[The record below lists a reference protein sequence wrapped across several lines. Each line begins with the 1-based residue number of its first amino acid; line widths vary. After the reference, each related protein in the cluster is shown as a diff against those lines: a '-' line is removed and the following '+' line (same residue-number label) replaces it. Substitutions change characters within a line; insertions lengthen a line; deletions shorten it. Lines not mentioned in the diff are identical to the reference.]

1 MRADRV
7 PISLADGRKALT
19 QAVRRG
25 WRALSSSRPRTMHSR
40 PAAAS
45 AQSSTRLQ
53 CVHVLAQRRTLLVEH
68 ARVFRQALQRVK
80 RRALVVDRALLKA
93 HAAAVRRGSPPS
105 PSGGRRACRIAPRG
119 HCAWRAPARAA
130 AAPNAEAQ
138 VLQQHRVGRDAL
150 AERQVETERLAVG
163 CFPRGS
169 PEELCRSLI
178 GGAREERARVEETA
192 GHLTVLA
199 DLLQHVPLR

>member
-19 QAVRRG
+19 QAIRRG
-25 WRALSSSRPRTMHSR
+25 
-40 PAAAS
+40 
-45 AQSSTRLQ
+45 STRLQ
-53 CVHVLAQRRTLLVEH
+53 RVHVLAQRRTLLVER
-68 ARVFRQALQRVK
+68 AR

-93 HAAAVRRGSPPS
+93 HAAAARRGSPPS
-105 PSGGRRACRIAPRG
+105 PGGRRACRTTPRGPCGARALAHRSCGAPRA
-119 HCAWRAPARAA
+119 AWRAPARAA

-138 VLQQHRVGRDAL
+138 
-150 AERQVETERLAVG
+150 RQVEAERLAVG

-178 GGAREERARVEETA
+178 GGARKERARVEETA

-199 DLLQHVPLR
+199 NLLQYVPLR

>member
-1 MRADRV
+1 
-7 PISLADGRKALT
+7 
-19 QAVRRG
+19 
-25 WRALSSSRPRTMHSR
+25 MHSR

-45 AQSSTRLQ
+45 AQRSTRLQ
-53 CVHVLAQRRTLLVEH
+53 RVHVLAQRRTLLVER
-68 ARVFRQALQRVK
+68 ARVFCQALQRVK

-93 HAAAVRRGSPPS
+93 HAAAARRGSPPS
-105 PSGGRRACRIAPRG
+105 PSGCRRACRTAPRG
-119 HCAWRAPARAA
+119 PCAWRAPARAA

-138 VLQQHRVGRDAL
+138 
-150 AERQVETERLAVG
+150 RQVEAERLAVG

-199 DLLQHVPLR
+199 DLLQHVSLR